1 MRIALSCNPLGKAN
15 LEKKNMTSAQ
25 EKAFAAT
32 GCDVRFDN
40 LTRQLFATDASIY
53 QIEPI
58 GVAFPRSAQQ
68 ASAVI
73 RAAADGNISITPRGA
88 GTSLVGNAIGEGLIV
103 DFSRYNRQITDL
115 DLEKRTV
122 RAGAGVVLDQLNAF
136 LKPHGFC
143 FGPDVAT
150 SSRATLGG
158 MIANNSSGAHVP
170 VYGTTADHVVS
181 TEIILVD
188 GRILKIGPAHN
199 SLGAEREKIDKL
211 IRTCVAEISERMP
224 PGLLK
229 RWPGYGLERFLRAPD
244 NLNEILAGSEGTLAA
259 IFSAE
264 LKISLLP
271 REKGLGLI
279 FFASVDEAM
288 QATVEL
294 LDLKPAAI
302 EHIDRPLLDQT
313 KSQLH
318 FQAARDLLELD
329 SEPCESILLVEF
341 YDLGSAATYR
351 RFESAD
357 VSAHSKFSN
366 IAERLALLQ
375 SRRLGLRTKILTDPH
390 EMDLVWSV
398 RKAGLS
404 LLTGCIGAAKPVAF
418 IEDAAVRP
426 AQLPEYVRGL
436 QSIMKPLGLEASY
449 YGHAASGLLHVRP
462 VLDLHSAADLK
473 KFRQVADQTSAL
485 VRQFKGSLSAEHGVG
500 TARTEYMREQLGDE
514 LLGVMREIKRAF
526 DPKNIFN
533 PGKIFE
539 VGSAQRVETNRIDN
553 HLRENFTKPLELS
566 FTPRLAF
573 AFKDRSFIGNLE
585 QCNGCGGCRKDT
597 PIMCPTFIATGEEIM
612 STRGRANIIR
622 AALEMRFGVRSRRR
636 GIAAFKSADTSAHSK
651 DPLRSAEL
659 DAALSNC
666 LSCKGCT
673 PECPS
678 NVNLALLKAEMLYAR
693 HQRDGLPLRER
704 IFSSV
709 DLLGRL
715 GCAMPSFANAI
726 VDLAPMRAIME
737 KTLGISAKRS
747 LPHYTSERFD
757 RWFQERSSVAALYER
772 RTNNATVA
780 DRRYRRGRVILWD
793 DTFVRYHEPHIGIA
807 AVKVLETLGFE
818 VSLVKNRKCC
828 GRPAFSQ
835 GNLDAAARVGKH
847 NVDLLNSAGSQQS
860 TNPPSPSYG
869 AASNS
874 QLSAPP
880 ILFLEP
886 SCWSMFVDDYRELKI
901 DNAEQVAARC
911 FLFEKFIDDLLD
923 REPGALQFKDRPAS
937 SGQDQQVN
945 VAIHPH
951 CHAKSLMDPAF
962 MARLV
967 ERLPGRKAQLLDTGC
982 CGMAGAFG
990 ALAEKYELSVQ
1001 VAADLLDKIDKQHPD
1016 IVVASGTSCRH
1027 QISDLTNVHPKHMAE
1042 LIADALL

>member
-1 MRIALSCNPLGKAN
+1 
-15 LEKKNMTSAQ
+15 MTSAQ

-58 GVAFPRSAQQ
+58 GVAFPLSAQQ

-73 RAAADGNISITPRGA
+73 RAAAGADISVTPRGA

-103 DFSRYNRQITDL
+103 DFSRHNRQITDL
-115 DLEKRTV
+115 DLEKCTV
-122 RAGAGVVLDQLNAF
+122 RVGAGVVLDQLNAF

-150 SSRATLGG
+150 SSRATLSG

-181 TEIILVD
+181 TEIVLVD
-188 GRILKIGPAHN
+188 GRIVAVGPGFD
-199 SLGAEREKIDKL
+199 SLDAERDKIDNL
-211 IRTCVAEISERMP
+211 IRACTDEMAERWP

-229 RWPGYGLERFLRAPD
+229 RWPGYGLERFSRAPN

-264 LKISLLP
+264 LKISPLP

-318 FQAARDLLELD
+318 FQAARALLELD

-341 YDLGSAATYR
+341 Y
-351 RFESAD
+351 ED
-357 VSAHSKFSN
+357 V
-366 IAERLALLQ
+366 AERLSLLQ
-375 SRRLGLRTKILTDPH
+375 SRQLGLREKILTDPQ

-500 TARTEYMREQLGDE
+500 TARTAYMRDQLGDE
-514 LLGVMREIKRAF
+514 LLGVMREIKRTF

-539 VGSAQRVETNRIDN
+539 VETPRCGVRSARIDN
-553 HLRENFTKPLELS
+553 HLRENFTKALELP
-566 FTPRLAF
+566 FKPRLAF
-573 AFKDRSFIGNLE
+573 ASKDRSFIGNLE

-597 PIMCPTFIATGEEIM
+597 PIMCPTFIATGDEIM

-622 AALEMRFGVRSRRR
+622 AALEMRMTGR
-636 GIAAFKSADTSAHSK
+636 

-673 PECPS
+673 AECPS

-693 HQRDGLPLRER
+693 HQQDGLPLRER

-709 DLLGRL
+709 DLFGRL
-715 GCAMPSFANAI
+715 GCTTPRFANAI
-726 VDLAPMRAIME
+726 VGLAPMRALME

-747 LPHYTSERFD
+747 LPHYASERFD
-757 RWFQERSSVAALYER
+757 RWFAKRSSVAALYER
-772 RTNNATVA
+772 RTNNATIT
-780 DRRYRRGRVILWD
+780 DRRYSRGRVILWD
-793 DTFVRYHEPHIGIA
+793 DTFVRYHELHIGIA
-807 AVKVLETLGFE
+807 AVKVLEALGFE

-835 GNLDAAARVGKH
+835 GNLDAAAKLGKH

-860 TNPPSPSYG
+860 TI
-869 AASNS
+869 NS

-901 DNAEQVAARC
+901 DNAEHVAARC
-911 FLFEKFIDDLLD
+911 FLFEKCIDDLLD
-923 REPGALQFKDRPAS
+923 REPDALQFKERPAS
-937 SGQDQQVN
+937 SGQDQQVS

-951 CHAKSLMDPAF
+951 CHAKSLMNPAF

-990 ALAEKYELSVQ
+990 ALAEKYELSLQ
-1001 VAADLLDKIDKQHPD
+1001 VAADLLGKIDNQPVGTE
-1016 IVVASGTSCRH
+1016 IIASGTSCRH
-1027 QISDLTNVHPKHMAE
+1027 QIVDLTNARPKHMAE
-1042 LIADALL
+1042 LIAEAIA

>member
-1 MRIALSCNPLGKAN
+1 
-15 LEKKNMTSAQ
+15 LEQEKMTSAQ

-40 LTRQLFATDASIY
+40 LTRLLYSTDASIY

-73 RAAADGNISITPRGA
+73 REAADADISVTPRGA

-103 DFSRYNRQITDL
+103 DFSRHNRQISDL
-115 DLEKRTV
+115 NLEKRTV

-136 LKPHGFC
+136 LKPHEFC

-150 SSRATLGG
+150 SSRATLAG
-158 MIANNSSGAHVP
+158 MIANNSSGARVP

-181 TEIILVD
+181 TEIVLVD
-188 GRILKIGPAHN
+188 GRILNIGPGFD
-199 SLGAEREKIDKL
+199 SLKAERDKIDNL
-211 IRTCVAEISERMP
+211 VQACADEMAQRWP

-229 RWPGYGLERFLRAPD
+229 RWPGYGIERFSRAPN

-264 LKISLLP
+264 LKISPLP

-279 FFASVDEAM
+279 FFASVAEAM

-313 KSQLH
+313 RSQLH

-329 SEPCESILLVEF
+329 TKPCEAILIVEF
-341 YDLGSAATYR
+341 YD
-351 RFESAD
+351 D
-357 VSAHSKFSN
+357 V
-366 IAERLALLQ
+366 AERLALLQ
-375 SRRLGLRTKILTDPH
+375 SRELGLRTRISRDPH

-404 LLTGCIGAAKPVAF
+404 LLTGCVGAAKPVAF

-436 QSIMKPLGLEASY
+436 QSIMQPLGLEASY

-462 VLDLHSAADLK
+462 VLDLHSANDLK
-473 KFRQVADQTSAL
+473 KFRQVANETSAL
-485 VRQFKGSLSAEHGVG
+485 VRRFKGSLSAEHGVG
-500 TARTEYMREQLGDE
+500 MARTEYMREQLGDE
-514 LLGVMREIKRAF
+514 LLRVMREIKRAF

-539 VGSAQRVETNRIDN
+539 VATPRCGVRGAQRADPTRIDN
-553 HLRENFTKPLELS
+553 HLRENFTKPLELP
-566 FTPRLAF
+566 FAPRLAF

-612 STRGRANIIR
+612 STRGRANVIR
-622 AALEMRFGVRSRRR
+622 AALGMRCGVRQH
-636 GIAAFKSADTSAHSK
+636 GAAFKSADMSAHSK

-659 DAALSNC
+659 DAALTNC

-693 HQRDGLPLRER
+693 HRRDGLPLRER

-715 GCAMPSFANAI
+715 GCATPRFANAI
-726 VDLAPMRAIME
+726 VDLAPVRAMME

-757 RWFQERSSVAALYER
+757 RWFEERSPER
-772 RTNNATVA
+772 RTNNATVI
-780 DRRYRRGRVILWD
+780 DRRYSRGRVILWD

-807 AVKVLETLGFE
+807 AVKVLEALGFE
-818 VSLVKNRKCC
+818 VSLLKRRKCC

-835 GNLDAAARVGKH
+835 GNLDAATRVGKH

-860 TNPPSPSYG
+860 SLRSATARQATINY
-869 AASNS
+869 

-911 FLFEKFIDDLLD
+911 LLFEKFIDDLLD
-923 REPGALQFKDRPAS
+923 REPDAQQFKDRS
-937 SGQDQQVN
+937 TFGRRGDLGRERQIN

-951 CHAKSLMDPAF
+951 CHAKSLMNPAF

-990 ALAEKYELSVQ
+990 ALAEKYALSVQ
-1001 VAADLLDKIDKQHPD
+1001 VAADLLNKIDKEQPD
-1016 IVVASGTSCRH
+1016 VVVASGTSCRH
-1027 QISDLTNVHPKHMAE
+1027 QIIDLIPQSRGTRPKHMAE
-1042 LIADALL
+1042 LLAEAIA